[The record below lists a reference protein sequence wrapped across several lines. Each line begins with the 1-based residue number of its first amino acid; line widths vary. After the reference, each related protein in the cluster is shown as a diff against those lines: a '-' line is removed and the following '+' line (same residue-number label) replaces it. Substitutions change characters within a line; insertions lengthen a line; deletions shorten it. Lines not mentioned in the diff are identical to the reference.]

1 MLKLIATVPWRV
13 AVRKRVP
20 VAGKDNLHAADA
32 RGFTTEP
39 DGFQL
44 ADIEIWV
51 DPDAL
56 ARARGWIAIR
66 SKKHVS
72 KLQNGGVIVKALNV
86 RKES

>member
-1 MLKLIATVPWRV
+1 MLKLIATIPWRV
-13 AVRKRVP
+13 AARKRVP
-20 VAGKDNLHAADA
+20 VAGKDDLYA

-51 DPDAL
+51 DPNAL
-56 ARARGWIAIR
+56 AQVLSWKAIR

-72 KLQNGGVIVKALNV
+72 KLQGGAVIVKALNV